1 MSFIHEY
8 PLWAERTVWA
18 LRVFGYAFAANTGAA
33 ALIYTPLSLK
43 ADQYIIVGTMLVFG
57 IICMVSALMKRYII
71 EWIALFFLTGGV
83 STYVCA
89 VWVSTLTTRTS
100 IAGASV
106 FTFLVLLMLV
116 RVIDLTVYWRRN
128 VQAAKLQAVIDGDA

>member
-18 LRVFGYAFAANTGAA
+18 LRVFGYGFAANTGAA
-33 ALIYTPLSLK
+33 ALIYTPASLK
-43 ADQYIIVGTMLVFG
+43 PEMYVIVGSMLVFG
-57 IICMVSALMKRYII
+57 LVCMVSALTKRYII
-71 EWIALFFLTGGV
+71 EWVSLFFLTGGI

-89 VWVSTLTTRTS
+89 MWASTL
-100 IAGASV
+100 INQKAIGAASV

-128 VQAAKLQAVIDGDA
+128 VQAAKLQEVLNGDA